1 MKTAPLVADLP
12 VIPTLLH
19 DIRANTLDDAFLGD
33 VLQAVLDSDDN
44 FYRDF
49 FWMIIA
55 YCVFDALRIWWH
67 GYAYRRFP
75 EKRFCDL
82 HTEIVCWL
90 VILALIA
97 QLLPSHTRFIGQGC
111 MLMCHNSFDLALLVR
126 LPMVAITNVLGF
138 HNSLLFLF
146 NHLLVGQW
154 TSLDHCL
161 PQN

>member
-1 MKTAPLVADLP
+1 VGSQSLCVTKTTPLVADLP

-19 DIRANTLDDAFLGD
+19 DIRANTSDDAFLRD

-44 FYRDF
+44 FYQDF

-55 YCVFDALRIWWH
+55 YCVFDTLRMWWH
-67 GYAYRRFP
+67 GYAYRRLP
-75 EKRFCDL
+75 EGQLCDL
-82 HTEIVCWL
+82 HMEIVSWL

-111 MLMCHNSFDLALLVR
+111 MLTCHILFDLALRVQ
-126 LPMVAITNVLGF
+126 LPKVAITNVLGF

-146 NHLLVGQW
+146 NQLLVGQW
-154 TSLDHCL
+154 T
-161 PQN
+161 